1 MFGNNYA
8 SSEFILSK
16 VREVTSNVALIKYIE
31 NGIKKVDGYLRINV
45 IKPHKCDFGFKNQY
59 EDYFNINIDNGKIY
73 VSSSILNLREK
84 VIYDKNQEGIQIEFY
99 GNYRFF
105 DDSGLVILKNIEE
118 KSYYDS
124 NKKFIMSNAHIEK
137 TSLKDGNVVKKFMG
151 TNCDIDV
158 KQCVVGDEIVKIEDI
173 NYHYIPEM
181 NSKKC
186 FVSEY
191 RNGMYCSVNED
202 TYVDPLYSEVSNDL
216 SSYEFKIKEVEENCK
231 QNQKSM
237 L

>member
-16 VREVTSNVALIKYIE
+16 VREVTDNAALIKYIE

-45 IKPHKCDFGFKNQY
+45 VKSGKCDFGFKNQDG
-59 EDYFNINIDNGKIY
+59 DYFYINIDNGKIY
-73 VSSSILNLREK
+73 VFNNILNLREEI
-84 VIYDKNQEGIQIEFY
+84 IYDKNQDGIQIEFY
-99 GNYRFF
+99 GNYRVS
-105 DDSGLVILKNIEE
+105 DDSGLVMLKNIEE

-124 NKKFIMSNAHIEK
+124 NKKFISSNAHIEK
-137 TSLKDGNVVKKFMG
+137 TSFKDGNVVKKIMG

-158 KQCVVGDEIVKIEDI
+158 KQCVVGDEIVKIEDVR
-173 NYHYIPEM
+173 YHCMPDMIF
-181 NSKKC
+181 KKC
-186 FVSEY
+186 YVSEY

-202 TYVDPLYSEVSNDL
+202 VYTKPLYFEVLGDFSN
-216 SSYEFKIKEVEENCK
+216 YECKIKSIEEKNAQK
-231 QNQKSM
+231 QKTM

>member
-16 VREVTSNVALIKYIE
+16 VREVTDNAALIKYIE

-45 IKPHKCDFGFKNQY
+45 VKSGKCDFGFKNQDG
-59 EDYFNINIDNGKIY
+59 DYFYINIDNGKIY
-73 VSSSILNLREK
+73 VFNNILNLREEI
-84 VIYDKNQEGIQIEFY
+84 IYDKNQDGIQIEFY
-99 GNYRFF
+99 GNYRVA
-105 DDSGLVILKNIEE
+105 DDSGLVMLKNIEE

-124 NKKFIMSNAHIEK
+124 NKKFISSNAHIEK
-137 TSLKDGNVVKKFMG
+137 TSLKDGNVVKKIMG

-158 KQCVVGDEIVKIEDI
+158 KQCVVGDEIVKIEDVR
-173 NYHYIPEM
+173 YHCMPDMIF
-181 NSKKC
+181 KKC
-186 FVSEY
+186 YVSEY

-202 TYVDPLYSEVSNDL
+202 VYTKPLYFEVLGDFSN
-216 SSYEFKIKEVEENCK
+216 YECKIKSIEEKNA
-231 QNQKSM
+231 QNQKTM

>member
-16 VREVTSNVALIKYIE
+16 VREVTDNVTLIKYIE

-45 IKPHKCDFGFKNQY
+45 VKSGKCDFGFKNQDG
-59 EDYFNINIDNGKIY
+59 DYFYINIDNGKIY
-73 VSSSILNLREK
+73 VFNNILNLREEI
-84 VIYDKNQEGIQIEFY
+84 IYDKNQDGIQIEFY
-99 GNYRFF
+99 GNYRVT
-105 DDSGLVILKNIEE
+105 DDSGLVMLKNIEE

-124 NKKFIMSNAHIEK
+124 NKKFISSNAHIEK
-137 TSLKDGNVVKKFMG
+137 TSLKDGNVVKKIMG

-158 KQCVVGDEIVKIEDI
+158 KQCVVGDEIVKIEDVR
-173 NYHYIPEM
+173 YHCMPDMIF
-181 NSKKC
+181 KKC
-186 FVSEY
+186 YVSEY

-202 TYVDPLYSEVSNDL
+202 VYTKPLYFEVLGDFSN
-216 SSYEFKIKEVEENCK
+216 YECKIKSIEEKNAQK
-231 QNQKSM
+231 QKTM

>member
-16 VREVTSNVALIKYIE
+16 VREVTDNAALIKYIE

-45 IKPHKCDFGFKNQY
+45 VKSGKCDFGFKNQDG
-59 EDYFNINIDNGKIY
+59 DYFYINIDNGKIY
-73 VSSSILNLREK
+73 VFNNILNLREE
-84 VIYDKNQEGIQIEFY
+84 VIYDKNQDGIQIEFY
-99 GNYRFF
+99 GNYRVS
-105 DDSGLVILKNIEE
+105 DDSGLVMLKNIEE

-124 NKKFIMSNAHIEK
+124 NKKFISSNAHIEK
-137 TSLKDGNVVKKFMG
+137 TSLKDGNVVKKIMG

-158 KQCVVGDEIVKIEDI
+158 KQCVVGDEIVKIEDVR
-173 NYHYIPEM
+173 YHCMPDMIF
-181 NSKKC
+181 KKC
-186 FVSEY
+186 YVSEY

-202 TYVDPLYSEVSNDL
+202 VYTKPLYFEVFGDFSN
-216 SSYEFKIKEVEENCK
+216 YECKIKSIEEKNA
-231 QNQKSM
+231 QNQKTM

>member
-16 VREVTSNVALIKYIE
+16 VREVTDNVTLIKYIE

-45 IKPHKCDFGFKNQY
+45 VKSGKCDFGFKNQDG
-59 EDYFNINIDNGKIY
+59 DYFYINIDNGKIY
-73 VSSSILNLREK
+73 VFNNILNLREEI
-84 VIYDKNQEGIQIEFY
+84 IYDKNQDGIQIEFY
-99 GNYRFF
+99 GNYRVS
-105 DDSGLVILKNIEE
+105 DDSGLVMLKNIEE

-124 NKKFIMSNAHIEK
+124 NKKFISSNAHIEK
-137 TSLKDGNVVKKFMG
+137 TSFKDGNVVKKIMG

-158 KQCVVGDEIVKIEDI
+158 KQCVVGDEIVKIEDVR
-173 NYHYIPEM
+173 YHCMPDMIF
-181 NSKKC
+181 KKC
-186 FVSEY
+186 YVSEY

-202 TYVDPLYSEVSNDL
+202 VYTKPLYFEVLGDFSN
-216 SSYEFKIKEVEENCK
+216 YECKIKSIEEKNAQK
-231 QNQKSM
+231 QKTM